1 MMRSNNWLFHSCHKM
16 LAVLITDLDQVSG
29 IPEDCL
35 LHIRNNSPATLWFFL
50 VQICYR
56 LYKYLPY
63 HAPIRRRSDL
73 EDFLYDKYLAED
85 EELAKKRATME
96 SLYDDWAEY
105 KSLFVSEAT
114 IKRDRNTWKALYKDA
129 PIVKKP
135 LVSITKTELERWL
148 LSVIRS
154 KNMNSHQF
162 TNFISVVRQLMAYAE
177 EIGIIESNPAEKIH
191 IQKKRILKPEVKGPA
206 ITQVFMEDERQM
218 LIKHAMEQYAKHRDT
233 VQIFTSLAIAF
244 LLYVPLRRGEL
255 VALRFDD
262 LDGNRL
268 YLTDSYSHDMK
279 CLKGRL
285 KDIEGWRTVDVVPP
299 ALEII
304 EKIRQERIRLGM
316 PTDGCIFTVNEKYS
330 SLYSALGKSINKY
343 CDELG
348 IPRRS
353 LHKTRKTCLGT
364 KTSERH
370 LTRIATTLLLTRR
383 DTEQFQHHWPRSSN
397 QCKTTDALKSLIIQR
412 FGGVVRRG
420 KNPTTSN
427 QIQPLPEL
435 KNR

>member
-1 MMRSNNWLFHSCHKM
+1 MNNRTPHEEIRLQDLYSADDVLSTIYEQGILDEDGVRLIMRKKHLQFVLSHHEHKIWQS
-16 LAVLITDLDQVSG
+16 ADGRWKTYITDEESG
-29 IPEDCL
+29 K
-35 LHIRNNSPATLWFFL
+35 RK
-50 VQICYR
+50 QISR
-56 LYKYLPY
+56 ES
-63 HAPIRRRSDL
+63 REDL

-353 LHKTRKTCLGT
+353 LHKTRKTCASKMHADGVNDLIIQAQLGH
-364 KTSERH
+364 KDLR
-370 LTRIATTLLLTRR
+370 TTYNSYCY
-383 DTEQFQHHWPRSSN
+383 DV
-397 QCKTTDALKSLIIQR
+397 TTDAERYRAISASLA
-412 FGGVVRRG
+412 
-420 KNPTTSN
+420 
-427 QIQPLPEL
+427 
-435 KNR
+435 

>member
-1 MMRSNNWLFHSCHKM
+1 MTSKTPHEEIRLQDLYSADDVLSTIYEQGILDEDGVRLIMRKKHLQFVLSHHEHKIWQS
-16 LAVLITDLDQVSG
+16 ADGRWKTYITDEESG
-29 IPEDCL
+29 K
-35 LHIRNNSPATLWFFL
+35 RK
-50 VQICYR
+50 QISR
-56 LYKYLPY
+56 ES
-63 HAPIRRRSDL
+63 REDL

-105 KSLFVSEAT
+105 KSLFVSEST

-135 LVSITKTELERWL
+135 LVSVTKTELERWL

-162 TNFISVVRQLMAYAE
+162 NNFISVIRQLMAYAE
-177 EIGIIESNPAEKIH
+177 EIGIIDSNPVEKIR
-191 IQKKRILKPEVKGPA
+191 IQKKRILKPEIKGPT
-206 ITQVFMEDERQM
+206 ITQVFMEDERQL
-218 LIKHAMEQYAKHRDT
+218 LIKYAMEQYNKHRDT
-233 VQIFTSLAIAF
+233 VQIFTFLAIAF

-268 YLTDSYSHDMK
+268 ILTDSYSHDMK

-285 KDIEGWRTVDVVPP
+285 KDIEGWRAMDVVPP

-304 EKIRQERIRLGM
+304 ERIRQERIRLGM
-316 PTDGCIFTVNEKYS
+316 PTDGCIFTVNEKYG

-343 CDELG
+343 CDEIG

-353 LHKTRKTCLGT
+353 LHKTRKTCASKMHADGVNDLIIQAQLGH
-364 KTSERH
+364 KDLR
-370 LTRIATTLLLTRR
+370 TTFNSYCY
-383 DTEQFQHHWPRSSN
+383 DV
-397 QCKTTDALKSLIIQR
+397 TTDAERYRAISASLA
-412 FGGVVRRG
+412 
-420 KNPTTSN
+420 
-427 QIQPLPEL
+427 
-435 KNR
+435 

>member
-1 MMRSNNWLFHSCHKM
+1 MTSKTPHEEIRLQDLYSADDVLSTIYEQGILDEDGVRLIMRKKHLQFVLSHHEHKIWQS
-16 LAVLITDLDQVSG
+16 ADGRWKTYITDEESG
-29 IPEDCL
+29 K
-35 LHIRNNSPATLWFFL
+35 RK
-50 VQICYR
+50 QISR
-56 LYKYLPY
+56 ES
-63 HAPIRRRSDL
+63 REEL
-73 EDFLYDKYLAED
+73 ENFLYDKYLAED

-105 KSLFVSEAT
+105 KSLFVSEST

-135 LVSITKTELERWL
+135 LVSVTKTELERWL

-162 TNFISVVRQLMAYAE
+162 NNFISVIRQLMAYAE
-177 EIGIIESNPAEKIH
+177 EIGIIDSNPVEKIR
-191 IQKKRILKPEVKGPA
+191 IQKKRILKPEIKGPT
-206 ITQVFMEDERQM
+206 ITQVFMEDERQL
-218 LIKHAMEQYAKHRDT
+218 LIKYAMEQYNKHRDT

-268 YLTDSYSHDMK
+268 ILTDSYSHDMK

-285 KDIEGWRTVDVVPP
+285 KDIEGWRTMDVVPP

-304 EKIRQERIRLGM
+304 ERIRLERIRLGM
-316 PTDGCIFTVNEKYS
+316 PTDGCIFTVNEKYG

-343 CDELG
+343 CDEIG

-353 LHKTRKTCLGT
+353 LHKTRKTCASKMHADGVNDLIIQAQLGH
-364 KTSERH
+364 KDLR
-370 LTRIATTLLLTRR
+370 TTFNSYCY
-383 DTEQFQHHWPRSSN
+383 DV
-397 QCKTTDALKSLIIQR
+397 TTDAERYRAISASLA
-412 FGGVVRRG
+412 
-420 KNPTTSN
+420 
-427 QIQPLPEL
+427 
-435 KNR
+435 

>member
-1 MMRSNNWLFHSCHKM
+1 MNNRTPHEEIRLQDLYSADDILSTIYEEGILNEDGVRLIMRKKHLQY
-16 LAVLITDLDQVSG
+16 VLDHHEHRIWQSSDGRWKTYITDEESG
-29 IPEDCL
+29 K
-35 LHIRNNSPATLWFFL
+35 RK
-50 VQICYR
+50 QISR
-56 LYKYLPY
+56 ES
-63 HAPIRRRSDL
+63 REDL

-105 KSLFVSEAT
+105 KSLFVSEST

-135 LVSITKTELERWL
+135 LVSVTKTELERWL

-162 TNFISVVRQLMAYAE
+162 NNFISVIRQLMAYAE
-177 EIGIIESNPAEKIH
+177 EIGIIDSNPVEKIR
-191 IQKKRILKPEVKGPA
+191 IQKKRILKPEIKGPT
-206 ITQVFMEDERQM
+206 ITQVFMEDERQL
-218 LIKHAMEQYAKHRDT
+218 LIKYAMEQYNKHRDT

-268 YLTDSYSHDMK
+268 ILTDSYSHDMK

-285 KDIEGWRTVDVVPP
+285 KDIEGWRTMDVVPP

-304 EKIRQERIRLGM
+304 ERIRLERIRLGM
-316 PTDGCIFTVNEKYS
+316 PTDGCIFTVNEKYG

-343 CDELG
+343 CDEIG

-353 LHKTRKTCLGT
+353 LHKTRKTCASKMHADGVNDLIIQAQLGH
-364 KTSERH
+364 KDLR
-370 LTRIATTLLLTRR
+370 TTFNSYCY
-383 DTEQFQHHWPRSSN
+383 DV
-397 QCKTTDALKSLIIQR
+397 TTDAERYRAISASLA
-412 FGGVVRRG
+412 
-420 KNPTTSN
+420 
-427 QIQPLPEL
+427 
-435 KNR
+435 

>member
-1 MMRSNNWLFHSCHKM
+1 MNNRTPHEEIRLQDLYSADDVLSTIYEQGILDEDGVRLIMRKKHLQFVLSHHEHKIWQS
-16 LAVLITDLDQVSG
+16 ADGRWKTYITDEESG
-29 IPEDCL
+29 K
-35 LHIRNNSPATLWFFL
+35 RK
-50 VQICYR
+50 QISR
-56 LYKYLPY
+56 ES
-63 HAPIRRRSDL
+63 REDL

-105 KSLFVSEAT
+105 KSLFVSEST

-135 LVSITKTELERWL
+135 LVSVTKTELERWL

-162 TNFISVVRQLMAYAE
+162 NNFISVIRQLMAYAE
-177 EIGIIESNPAEKIH
+177 EIGIIDSNPVEKIR
-191 IQKKRILKPEVKGPA
+191 IQKTRILKPEIKGPT
-206 ITQVFMEDERQM
+206 ITQVFMEDERQL
-218 LIKHAMEQYAKHRDT
+218 LIKYAMEQYNKHRDT

-268 YLTDSYSHDMK
+268 ILTDSYSHDMK

-285 KDIEGWRTVDVVPP
+285 KDIEGWRAMDVVPP

-304 EKIRQERIRLGM
+304 ERIRQERIRLGM
-316 PTDGCIFTVNEKYS
+316 PTDGCIFTVNEKYG

-353 LHKTRKTCLGT
+353 LHKTRKTCASKMHADGVNDLIIQAQLGH
-364 KTSERH
+364 KDLR
-370 LTRIATTLLLTRR
+370 TTFNSYCY
-383 DTEQFQHHWPRSSN
+383 DV
-397 QCKTTDALKSLIIQR
+397 TTDAERYRAISASLA
-412 FGGVVRRG
+412 
-420 KNPTTSN
+420 
-427 QIQPLPEL
+427 
-435 KNR
+435 

>member
-1 MMRSNNWLFHSCHKM
+1 MTSKMPHEEIRLQDLYSADDVLSTIYEQGILDEDGVRLIMRKKHLQFVLSHHEHKIWQS
-16 LAVLITDLDQVSG
+16 ADGRWKTYITDEESG
-29 IPEDCL
+29 K
-35 LHIRNNSPATLWFFL
+35 RK
-50 VQICYR
+50 QISR
-56 LYKYLPY
+56 ES
-63 HAPIRRRSDL
+63 REDL

-114 IKRDRNTWKALYKDA
+114 IKRDSNTWKALYKDA

-218 LIKHAMEQYAKHRDT
+218 LIKHAMEQYEKHRDT

-316 PTDGCIFTVNEKYS
+316 PTDGYIFTVNEKYG

-343 CDELG
+343 CDEIG

-353 LHKTRKTCLGT
+353 LHKTRKTCASKMHADGVNDLIIQAQLGH
-364 KTSERH
+364 KDLR
-370 LTRIATTLLLTRR
+370 TTFNSYCY
-383 DTEQFQHHWPRSSN
+383 DV
-397 QCKTTDALKSLIIQR
+397 TTDAERYRAISASLA
-412 FGGVVRRG
+412 
-420 KNPTTSN
+420 
-427 QIQPLPEL
+427 
-435 KNR
+435 

>member
-1 MMRSNNWLFHSCHKM
+1 MTSKTPHEEIRLQDLYSADDVLSTIYEQGILDEDGVRLIMRKKHLQFVLSHHEHKIWQS
-16 LAVLITDLDQVSG
+16 ADGRWKTYITDEESG
-29 IPEDCL
+29 K
-35 LHIRNNSPATLWFFL
+35 RK
-50 VQICYR
+50 QISR
-56 LYKYLPY
+56 ES
-63 HAPIRRRSDL
+63 REDL

-343 CDELG
+343 CDEIG

-353 LHKTRKTCLGT
+353 LHKTRKTCASKMHADGVNDLIIQAQLGH
-364 KTSERH
+364 KDLR
-370 LTRIATTLLLTRR
+370 TTYNSYCY
-383 DTEQFQHHWPRSSN
+383 DV
-397 QCKTTDALKSLIIQR
+397 TTDAERYRAISASLA
-412 FGGVVRRG
+412 
-420 KNPTTSN
+420 
-427 QIQPLPEL
+427 
-435 KNR
+435 

>member
-1 MMRSNNWLFHSCHKM
+1 MTSKTPHEEIRLQDLYSADDVLSTIYEQGILDEDGVRLIMRKKHLQFVLSHHEHKIWQS
-16 LAVLITDLDQVSG
+16 ADGRWKTYITDEESG
-29 IPEDCL
+29 K
-35 LHIRNNSPATLWFFL
+35 RK
-50 VQICYR
+50 QISR
-56 LYKYLPY
+56 ES
-63 HAPIRRRSDL
+63 REDL

-114 IKRDRNTWKALYKDA
+114 IKRDSNTWKALYKDA

-330 SLYSALGKSINKY
+330 NLYSALGKSINKY

-353 LHKTRKTCLGT
+353 LHKTRKTCASKMHADGVNDLIIQAQLGH
-364 KTSERH
+364 KDLR
-370 LTRIATTLLLTRR
+370 TTFNSYCY
-383 DTEQFQHHWPRSSN
+383 DV
-397 QCKTTDALKSLIIQR
+397 TTDAERYRAISASLA
-412 FGGVVRRG
+412 
-420 KNPTTSN
+420 
-427 QIQPLPEL
+427 
-435 KNR
+435 

>member
-1 MMRSNNWLFHSCHKM
+1 MTSKMPHEEIRLQDLYSADDVLSTIYEQGILDEDGVRLIMRKKHLQFVLSHHEHKIWQS
-16 LAVLITDLDQVSG
+16 ADGRWKTYITDEESG
-29 IPEDCL
+29 K
-35 LHIRNNSPATLWFFL
+35 RK
-50 VQICYR
+50 QISR
-56 LYKYLPY
+56 ES
-63 HAPIRRRSDL
+63 REDL

-255 VALRFDD
+255 VALKFDD

-353 LHKTRKTCLGT
+353 LHKTRKTCASKMHADGVNDFIIQAQLGH
-364 KTSERH
+364 KDLR
-370 LTRIATTLLLTRR
+370 TTFNSYCY
-383 DTEQFQHHWPRSSN
+383 DV
-397 QCKTTDALKSLIIQR
+397 TTDAERYRAISASLA
-412 FGGVVRRG
+412 
-420 KNPTTSN
+420 
-427 QIQPLPEL
+427 
-435 KNR
+435 

>member
-1 MMRSNNWLFHSCHKM
+1 MKSKTPHEEIPLQDLYSADDVLSTIYEQGILDEDGVRLIMRKKHLQY
-16 LAVLITDLDQVSG
+16 VLDHHEHRIWQSSDRRWKTYITDEESG
-29 IPEDCL
+29 K
-35 LHIRNNSPATLWFFL
+35 RK
-50 VQICYR
+50 QISR
-56 LYKYLPY
+56 ES
-63 HAPIRRRSDL
+63 REEL
-73 EDFLYDKYLAED
+73 ENFLYDKYLAED

-353 LHKTRKTCLGT
+353 LHKTRKTCASKMHADGVNDLIIQAQLGH
-364 KTSERH
+364 KDLR
-370 LTRIATTLLLTRR
+370 TTFNSYCY
-383 DTEQFQHHWPRSSN
+383 DV
-397 QCKTTDALKSLIIQR
+397 TTDAERYRAISASLA
-412 FGGVVRRG
+412 
-420 KNPTTSN
+420 
-427 QIQPLPEL
+427 
-435 KNR
+435 

>member
-1 MMRSNNWLFHSCHKM
+1 MNNRTPHEEIRLQDLYSADDVLSTIYEQGILDEDGVRLIMRKKHLQFVLSHHEHKIWQS
-16 LAVLITDLDQVSG
+16 ADGRWKTYITDEESG
-29 IPEDCL
+29 K
-35 LHIRNNSPATLWFFL
+35 RK
-50 VQICYR
+50 QISR
-56 LYKYLPY
+56 ES
-63 HAPIRRRSDL
+63 REDL

-105 KSLFVSEAT
+105 KSLFVSEST

-135 LVSITKTELERWL
+135 LVSVTKTELERWL

-162 TNFISVVRQLMAYAE
+162 NNFISVIRQLMAYAE
-177 EIGIIESNPAEKIH
+177 EIGIIDSNPVEKIR
-191 IQKKRILKPEVKGPA
+191 IQKKRILKPEIKGPT
-206 ITQVFMEDERQM
+206 ITQVFMEDERQL
-218 LIKHAMEQYAKHRDT
+218 LIKYAMEQYNKHRDT

-268 YLTDSYSHDMK
+268 ILTDSYSHDMK

-285 KDIEGWRTVDVVPP
+285 KDIEGWRTMDVVPP

-304 EKIRQERIRLGM
+304 ERIRQERIRLGM
-316 PTDGCIFTVNEKYS
+316 PTDGCIFTVNEKYG

-343 CDELG
+343 CDEIG

-353 LHKTRKTCLGT
+353 LHKTRKTCASKMHADGVNDLIIQAQLGH
-364 KTSERH
+364 KDLR
-370 LTRIATTLLLTRR
+370 TTYNSYCY
-383 DTEQFQHHWPRSSN
+383 DV
-397 QCKTTDALKSLIIQR
+397 TTDAERYRAISASLA
-412 FGGVVRRG
+412 
-420 KNPTTSN
+420 
-427 QIQPLPEL
+427 
-435 KNR
+435 

>member
-1 MMRSNNWLFHSCHKM
+1 MNNRTPHEEIRLQDLYSADDILSTIYEEGILNEDGVRLIMRKKHLQFVLSHHEHKIWQS
-16 LAVLITDLDQVSG
+16 ADGRWKTYITDEESG
-29 IPEDCL
+29 K
-35 LHIRNNSPATLWFFL
+35 RK
-50 VQICYR
+50 QISR
-56 LYKYLPY
+56 ES
-63 HAPIRRRSDL
+63 REDL

-105 KSLFVSEAT
+105 KSLFVSEST

-135 LVSITKTELERWL
+135 LVSVTKTELERWL

-162 TNFISVVRQLMAYAE
+162 NNFISVIRQLMAYAE
-177 EIGIIESNPAEKIH
+177 EIGIIDSNPVEKIR
-191 IQKKRILKPEVKGPA
+191 IQKKRILKPEIKGPT
-206 ITQVFMEDERQM
+206 ITQVFMEDERQL
-218 LIKHAMEQYAKHRDT
+218 LIKYAMEQYNKHRDT

-268 YLTDSYSHDMK
+268 ILTDSYSHDMK

-304 EKIRQERIRLGM
+304 ERSGRKGSDWACRQ
-316 PTDGCIFTVNEKYS
+316 
-330 SLYSALGKSINKY
+330 
-343 CDELG
+343 
-348 IPRRS
+348 
-353 LHKTRKTCLGT
+353 
-364 KTSERH
+364 
-370 LTRIATTLLLTRR
+370 
-383 DTEQFQHHWPRSSN
+383 
-397 QCKTTDALKSLIIQR
+397 TDAYSQSMKSMAVCILPSVSLSTNTVMR
-412 FGGVVRRG
+412 SVYLEGVCTRQGRPAHPRCMLMG
-420 KNPTTSN
+420 SM
-427 QIQPLPEL
+427 I
-435 KNR
+435 

>member
-1 MMRSNNWLFHSCHKM
+1 MDNKTPHEEIRLQNLYSADDILSTIYEEGILNEDGVRLIMRKKHLQFVLSHHEHKIWQS
-16 LAVLITDLDQVSG
+16 ADGRWKTYITDEESG
-29 IPEDCL
+29 K
-35 LHIRNNSPATLWFFL
+35 RK
-50 VQICYR
+50 QISR
-56 LYKYLPY
+56 ES
-63 HAPIRRRSDL
+63 REEL
-73 EDFLYDKYLAED
+73 ENFLYDKYLAED

-105 KSLFVSEAT
+105 KSLFVSEST

-135 LVSITKTELERWL
+135 LVSVTKTELERWL

-162 TNFISVVRQLMAYAE
+162 NNFISVIRQLMAYAE
-177 EIGIIESNPAEKIH
+177 EIGIIDSNPVEKIR
-191 IQKKRILKPEVKGPA
+191 IQKKRILKPEIKGPT
-206 ITQVFMEDERQM
+206 ITQVFMEDERQL
-218 LIKHAMEQYAKHRDT
+218 LIKYAMEQYNKHRDT

-268 YLTDSYSHDMK
+268 ILTDSYSHDMK

-285 KDIEGWRTVDVVPP
+285 KDIEGWRTMDVVPP

-304 EKIRQERIRLGM
+304 ERIRQERIRLGM
-316 PTDGCIFTVNEKYS
+316 PTDGCIFTVNEKYG

-343 CDELG
+343 CDEIG

-353 LHKTRKTCLGT
+353 LHKTRKTCASKMHADGVNDLIIQAQLGH
-364 KTSERH
+364 KDLR
-370 LTRIATTLLLTRR
+370 TTFNSYCY
-383 DTEQFQHHWPRSSN
+383 DV
-397 QCKTTDALKSLIIQR
+397 TTDAERYRAISASLA
-412 FGGVVRRG
+412 
-420 KNPTTSN
+420 
-427 QIQPLPEL
+427 
-435 KNR
+435 

>member
-1 MMRSNNWLFHSCHKM
+1 MTSKTPHEEIRLQDLYSADDVLSTIYEQGILDEDGVRLIMRKKHLQFVLSHHEHKIWQS
-16 LAVLITDLDQVSG
+16 ADGRWKTYITDEESG
-29 IPEDCL
+29 K
-35 LHIRNNSPATLWFFL
+35 RK
-50 VQICYR
+50 QISR
-56 LYKYLPY
+56 ES
-63 HAPIRRRSDL
+63 REDL

-218 LIKHAMEQYAKHRDT
+218 LIKHAMEQYEKHRDT

-353 LHKTRKTCLGT
+353 LHKTRKTCASKMHADGVNDLIIQAQLGH
-364 KTSERH
+364 KDLR
-370 LTRIATTLLLTRR
+370 TTFNSYCY
-383 DTEQFQHHWPRSSN
+383 DV
-397 QCKTTDALKSLIIQR
+397 TTDAERYRAISASLA
-412 FGGVVRRG
+412 
-420 KNPTTSN
+420 
-427 QIQPLPEL
+427 
-435 KNR
+435 

>member
-1 MMRSNNWLFHSCHKM
+1 MNNRTPHEEIRLQDLYSADDILSTIYEEGILNEDGVRLIMRKKHLQFVLSHHEHKIWQS
-16 LAVLITDLDQVSG
+16 ADGRWKTYITDEESG
-29 IPEDCL
+29 K
-35 LHIRNNSPATLWFFL
+35 RK
-50 VQICYR
+50 QISR
-56 LYKYLPY
+56 ES
-63 HAPIRRRSDL
+63 REDL

-105 KSLFVSEAT
+105 KSLFVSEST

-135 LVSITKTELERWL
+135 LVSVTKTELERWL

-162 TNFISVVRQLMAYAE
+162 NNFISVIRQLMAYAE
-177 EIGIIESNPAEKIH
+177 EIGIIDSNPVEKIR
-191 IQKKRILKPEVKGPA
+191 IQKKRILKPEIKGPT
-206 ITQVFMEDERQM
+206 ITQVFMEDERQL
-218 LIKHAMEQYAKHRDT
+218 LIKYAMEQYNKHRDT

-268 YLTDSYSHDMK
+268 ILTDSYSHDMK

-285 KDIEGWRTVDVVPP
+285 KDIEGWRAMDVVPP

-304 EKIRQERIRLGM
+304 ERIRQERIRLGM
-316 PTDGCIFTVNEKYS
+316 PTDGCIFTVNEKYG

-343 CDELG
+343 CDEIG

-353 LHKTRKTCLGT
+353 LHKTRKTCASKMHADGVNDLIIQAQLGH
-364 KTSERH
+364 KDLR
-370 LTRIATTLLLTRR
+370 TTFNSYCY
-383 DTEQFQHHWPRSSN
+383 DV
-397 QCKTTDALKSLIIQR
+397 TTDAERYRAISASLA
-412 FGGVVRRG
+412 
-420 KNPTTSN
+420 
-427 QIQPLPEL
+427 
-435 KNR
+435 

>member
-1 MMRSNNWLFHSCHKM
+1 MTSKTPLKEIRLQDLYSADDVLSTIYEQGILDEDGVRLIMRKKHLQF
-16 LAVLITDLDQVSG
+16 VLSHHGRWKTYITDEESG
-29 IPEDCL
+29 K
-35 LHIRNNSPATLWFFL
+35 RK
-50 VQICYR
+50 QISR
-56 LYKYLPY
+56 ES
-63 HAPIRRRSDL
+63 REEL
-73 EDFLYDKYLAED
+73 ENFLYDKYLAED

-218 LIKHAMEQYAKHRDT
+218 LINHAMEQYAKHRDT
-233 VQIFTSLAIAF
+233 VQVFTSLVIAF

-304 EKIRQERIRLGM
+304 ERIRQERIRLGM
-316 PTDGCIFTVNEKYS
+316 PTDGCIFTVNEKYG

-343 CDELG
+343 CDEIG

-353 LHKTRKTCLGT
+353 LHKTRKTCASKMHADGVNDLIIQAQLGH
-364 KTSERH
+364 KDLR
-370 LTRIATTLLLTRR
+370 TTFNSYCY
-383 DTEQFQHHWPRSSN
+383 DV
-397 QCKTTDALKSLIIQR
+397 TTDAERYRAISASLA
-412 FGGVVRRG
+412 
-420 KNPTTSN
+420 
-427 QIQPLPEL
+427 
-435 KNR
+435 

>member
-1 MMRSNNWLFHSCHKM
+1 MNNRTPHEEIRLQDLYSADDVLSTIYEQGILDEDGVRLIMRKKHLQFVLSHHEHKIWQS
-16 LAVLITDLDQVSG
+16 ADGRWKTYITDEESG
-29 IPEDCL
+29 K
-35 LHIRNNSPATLWFFL
+35 RK
-50 VQICYR
+50 QISR
-56 LYKYLPY
+56 ES
-63 HAPIRRRSDL
+63 REDL

-105 KSLFVSEAT
+105 KSLFVSEST

-135 LVSITKTELERWL
+135 LVSVTKTELERWL

-162 TNFISVVRQLMAYAE
+162 NNFISVIRQLMAYAE
-177 EIGIIESNPAEKIH
+177 EIGIIDSNPVEKIR
-191 IQKKRILKPEVKGPA
+191 IQKKRILKPEIKGPT
-206 ITQVFMEDERQM
+206 ITQVFMEDERQL
-218 LIKHAMEQYAKHRDT
+218 LIKYAMEQYNKHRDT

-268 YLTDSYSHDMK
+268 ILTDSYSHDMK

-285 KDIEGWRTVDVVPP
+285 KDIEGWRAMDVVPP

-304 EKIRQERIRLGM
+304 ERIRQERIRLGM
-316 PTDGCIFTVNEKYS
+316 PTDGCIFTVNEKYG

-343 CDELG
+343 CDEIG

-353 LHKTRKTCLGT
+353 LHKTRKTCASKMHADGVNDLIIQAQLGH
-364 KTSERH
+364 KDLR
-370 LTRIATTLLLTRR
+370 TTFNSYCY
-383 DTEQFQHHWPRSSN
+383 DV
-397 QCKTTDALKSLIIQR
+397 TTDAERYRAISASLA
-412 FGGVVRRG
+412 
-420 KNPTTSN
+420 
-427 QIQPLPEL
+427 
-435 KNR
+435 

>member
-1 MMRSNNWLFHSCHKM
+1 MTSKMPHEEIRLQDLYSADDVLSTIYEQGILDEDGVRLIMRKKHLQFVLSHHEHKIWQS
-16 LAVLITDLDQVSG
+16 ADGRWKTYITDEESG
-29 IPEDCL
+29 K
-35 LHIRNNSPATLWFFL
+35 RK
-50 VQICYR
+50 QISR
-56 LYKYLPY
+56 ES
-63 HAPIRRRSDL
+63 REDL

-353 LHKTRKTCLGT
+353 LHKTRKTCASKMHADGVNDLIIQAQLGH
-364 KTSERH
+364 KDLR
-370 LTRIATTLLLTRR
+370 TTYNSYCY
-383 DTEQFQHHWPRSSN
+383 DV
-397 QCKTTDALKSLIIQR
+397 TTDAERYRAISASLA
-412 FGGVVRRG
+412 
-420 KNPTTSN
+420 
-427 QIQPLPEL
+427 
-435 KNR
+435 

>member
-1 MMRSNNWLFHSCHKM
+1 MTSKTPHEEIRLQDLYSADDVLSTIYEQGILDEDGVRLIMRKKHLQFVLSHHEHKIWQS
-16 LAVLITDLDQVSG
+16 ADGRWKTYITDEESG
-29 IPEDCL
+29 K
-35 LHIRNNSPATLWFFL
+35 RK
-50 VQICYR
+50 QISR
-56 LYKYLPY
+56 ES
-63 HAPIRRRSDL
+63 REDL

-96 SLYDDWAEY
+96 SFYDDWAEY
-105 KSLFVSEAT
+105 KSLFVSEST

-135 LVSITKTELERWL
+135 LVSVTKTELERWV

-162 TNFISVVRQLMAYAE
+162 NNFISVIRQLMAYAE
-177 EIGIIESNPAEKIH
+177 EIGIIDSNPVEKIR
-191 IQKKRILKPEVKGPA
+191 IQKKRILKPEIKGPT
-206 ITQVFMEDERQM
+206 ITQVFMEDERQL
-218 LIKHAMEQYAKHRDT
+218 LIKYAMEQYNKHRDT

-268 YLTDSYSHDMK
+268 ILTDSYSHDMK

-285 KDIEGWRTVDVVPP
+285 KDIEGWRAMDVVPP

-304 EKIRQERIRLGM
+304 ERIRQERIRLGM
-316 PTDGCIFTVNEKYS
+316 PTDGCIFTVNEKYG

-343 CDELG
+343 CDEIG

-353 LHKTRKTCLGT
+353 LHKTRKTCASKMHADGVNDLIIQAQLGH
-364 KTSERH
+364 KDLR
-370 LTRIATTLLLTRR
+370 TTLNSYCY
-383 DTEQFQHHWPRSSN
+383 DV
-397 QCKTTDALKSLIIQR
+397 TTDAERYRAISASLA
-412 FGGVVRRG
+412 
-420 KNPTTSN
+420 
-427 QIQPLPEL
+427 
-435 KNR
+435 

>member
-1 MMRSNNWLFHSCHKM
+1 MTSKTPHEEIRLQDLYSADDVLSTIYEQGILDEDGVRLIMRKKHLQYVLSHHEHKIWQS
-16 LAVLITDLDQVSG
+16 ADGRWKTYITDEESG
-29 IPEDCL
+29 K
-35 LHIRNNSPATLWFFL
+35 RK
-50 VQICYR
+50 QISR
-56 LYKYLPY
+56 ES
-63 HAPIRRRSDL
+63 REDL

-105 KSLFVSEAT
+105 KSLFVSEST

-135 LVSITKTELERWL
+135 LVSVTKTELERWL

-162 TNFISVVRQLMAYAE
+162 NNFISVIRQLMAYAE
-177 EIGIIESNPAEKIH
+177 EIGIIDSNPVEKIR
-191 IQKKRILKPEVKGPA
+191 IQKKRILKPEIKGPT
-206 ITQVFMEDERQM
+206 ITQVFMEDERQL
-218 LIKHAMEQYAKHRDT
+218 LIKYAMEQYNKHRDT

-268 YLTDSYSHDMK
+268 ILTDSYSHDMK

-285 KDIEGWRTVDVVPP
+285 KDIEGWRAMDVVPP

-304 EKIRQERIRLGM
+304 ERIRQERIRLGM
-316 PTDGCIFTVNEKYS
+316 PTDGCIFTVNEKYG

-343 CDELG
+343 CDEIG

-353 LHKTRKTCLGT
+353 LHKTRKTCASKMHADGVNDLIIQAQLGH
-364 KTSERH
+364 KDLR
-370 LTRIATTLLLTRR
+370 TTFNSYCY
-383 DTEQFQHHWPRSSN
+383 DV
-397 QCKTTDALKSLIIQR
+397 TTDAERYRAISASLA
-412 FGGVVRRG
+412 
-420 KNPTTSN
+420 
-427 QIQPLPEL
+427 
-435 KNR
+435 

>member
-1 MMRSNNWLFHSCHKM
+1 MTSKTPHEEIRLQDLYSADDVLSTIYEQGILDEDGVRLIMRKKHLQFVLSHHEHKIWQS
-16 LAVLITDLDQVSG
+16 ADGRWKTYITDEESG
-29 IPEDCL
+29 K
-35 LHIRNNSPATLWFFL
+35 RK
-50 VQICYR
+50 QISR
-56 LYKYLPY
+56 ES
-63 HAPIRRRSDL
+63 REEL
-73 EDFLYDKYLAED
+73 ENILYDKYLAED

-129 PIVKKP
+129 TIVKKP

-218 LIKHAMEQYAKHRDT
+218 LIKHAMEQYEKHRDT

-262 LDGNRL
+262 LDGKRL

-285 KDIEGWRTVDVVPP
+285 KDIEGGRTVDVVPP

-304 EKIRQERIRLGM
+304 ERIRQERIRLGM
-316 PTDGCIFTVNEKYS
+316 PTDGCIFTVNEKYG

-343 CDELG
+343 CDEIG

-353 LHKTRKTCLGT
+353 LHKTRKTCASKMHADGVNDLIIQAQLGH
-364 KTSERH
+364 KDLR
-370 LTRIATTLLLTRR
+370 TTFNSYCY
-383 DTEQFQHHWPRSSN
+383 DV
-397 QCKTTDALKSLIIQR
+397 TTDAERYRAISASLA
-412 FGGVVRRG
+412 
-420 KNPTTSN
+420 
-427 QIQPLPEL
+427 
-435 KNR
+435 

>member
-1 MMRSNNWLFHSCHKM
+1 MTSKTPHEEIRLQDLYSADDVLSTIYEQGILDEDGVRLIMRKKHLQFVLSHHEHKIWQS
-16 LAVLITDLDQVSG
+16 ADGRWKTYITDEESG
-29 IPEDCL
+29 K
-35 LHIRNNSPATLWFFL
+35 RK
-50 VQICYR
+50 QISR
-56 LYKYLPY
+56 ES
-63 HAPIRRRSDL
+63 REDL

-105 KSLFVSEAT
+105 KSLFVSEST

-135 LVSITKTELERWL
+135 LVSVTKTELERWL

-162 TNFISVVRQLMAYAE
+162 NNFISVIRQLMAYAE
-177 EIGIIESNPAEKIH
+177 EIGIIDSNPVEKIR
-191 IQKKRILKPEVKGPA
+191 IQKKRILKPEIKGPT
-206 ITQVFMEDERQM
+206 ITQVFMEDERQL
-218 LIKHAMEQYAKHRDT
+218 LIKYAMEQYNKHRDT

-268 YLTDSYSHDMK
+268 ILTDSYSHDMK

-285 KDIEGWRTVDVVPP
+285 KDIEGWRAMDVVPP

-304 EKIRQERIRLGM
+304 ERIRQERIRLGM
-316 PTDGCIFTVNEKYS
+316 PTDGCIFTVNEKYG
-330 SLYSALGKSINKY
+330 SLYSALGKTINNY

-353 LHKTRKTCLGT
+353 LHKTRKTCASKMHADGVNDLIIQAQLGH
-364 KTSERH
+364 KDLR
-370 LTRIATTLLLTRR
+370 TTFNSYCY
-383 DTEQFQHHWPRSSN
+383 DV
-397 QCKTTDALKSLIIQR
+397 TTDAERYRAISASLA
-412 FGGVVRRG
+412 
-420 KNPTTSN
+420 
-427 QIQPLPEL
+427 
-435 KNR
+435 

>member
-1 MMRSNNWLFHSCHKM
+1 MTSKTPHEEIRLQDLYSADDVLSTIYEQGILDEDGVRLIMRKKHLQFVLSHHEHKIWQS
-16 LAVLITDLDQVSG
+16 ADGRWKTYITDEESG
-29 IPEDCL
+29 K
-35 LHIRNNSPATLWFFL
+35 RK
-50 VQICYR
+50 QISR
-56 LYKYLPY
+56 ES
-63 HAPIRRRSDL
+63 REEL
-73 EDFLYDKYLAED
+73 ENFLYDKYLAED

-105 KSLFVSEAT
+105 KSLFVSEST

-135 LVSITKTELERWL
+135 LVSVTKTELERWL

-162 TNFISVVRQLMAYAE
+162 NNFISVIRQLMAYAE
-177 EIGIIESNPAEKIH
+177 EIGIIDSNPVEKIR
-191 IQKKRILKPEVKGPA
+191 IQKKRILKPEIKGPT
-206 ITQVFMEDERQM
+206 ITQVFMEDERQL
-218 LIKHAMEQYAKHRDT
+218 LIKYAMEQYNKHRDT

-268 YLTDSYSHDMK
+268 ILTDSYSHDMK

-285 KDIEGWRTVDVVPP
+285 KDIEGWRAMDVVPP

-304 EKIRQERIRLGM
+304 ERIRQERIRLGM
-316 PTDGCIFTVNEKYS
+316 PTDGCIFTVNEKYG

-343 CDELG
+343 CDEIG

-353 LHKTRKTCLGT
+353 LHKTRKTCASKMHADGVNDLIIQAQLGH
-364 KTSERH
+364 KDLR
-370 LTRIATTLLLTRR
+370 TTFNSYCY
-383 DTEQFQHHWPRSSN
+383 DV
-397 QCKTTDALKSLIIQR
+397 TTDAERYRAISASLA
-412 FGGVVRRG
+412 
-420 KNPTTSN
+420 
-427 QIQPLPEL
+427 
-435 KNR
+435 

>member
-1 MMRSNNWLFHSCHKM
+1 MNNRTPHEEIRLQDLYSADDILSTIYEEGILNEDGVRLIMRKKHLQFVLSHHEHKIWQS
-16 LAVLITDLDQVSG
+16 ADGRWKTYITDEESG
-29 IPEDCL
+29 K
-35 LHIRNNSPATLWFFL
+35 RK
-50 VQICYR
+50 QISR
-56 LYKYLPY
+56 ES
-63 HAPIRRRSDL
+63 REDL

-105 KSLFVSEAT
+105 KSLFVSEST

-135 LVSITKTELERWL
+135 LVSVTKTELERWL

-162 TNFISVVRQLMAYAE
+162 NNFISVIRQLMAYAE
-177 EIGIIESNPAEKIH
+177 EIGIIDSNPVEKIR
-191 IQKKRILKPEVKGPA
+191 IQKKRILKPEIKGPT
-206 ITQVFMEDERQM
+206 ITQVFMEDERQL
-218 LIKHAMEQYAKHRDT
+218 LIKYAMEQYNKHRDT

-268 YLTDSYSHDMK
+268 ILTDSYSHDMK

-285 KDIEGWRTVDVVPP
+285 KDIEGWRTMDVVPP

-304 EKIRQERIRLGM
+304 ERIRQERIRLGM
-316 PTDGCIFTVNEKYS
+316 PTDGCIFTVNEKYG

-343 CDELG
+343 CDEIG

-353 LHKTRKTCLGT
+353 LHKTRKTCASKMHADGVNDLIIQAQLGH
-364 KTSERH
+364 KDLR
-370 LTRIATTLLLTRR
+370 TTYNSYCY
-383 DTEQFQHHWPRSSN
+383 DV
-397 QCKTTDALKSLIIQR
+397 TTDAERYRAISASLA
-412 FGGVVRRG
+412 
-420 KNPTTSN
+420 
-427 QIQPLPEL
+427 
-435 KNR
+435 

>member
-1 MMRSNNWLFHSCHKM
+1 MNNRTPHEEIRLQDLYSADDVLSTIYEQGILDEDGVRLIMRKKHLQFVLSHHEHKIWQS
-16 LAVLITDLDQVSG
+16 ADGRWKTYITDEESG
-29 IPEDCL
+29 K
-35 LHIRNNSPATLWFFL
+35 RK
-50 VQICYR
+50 QISR
-56 LYKYLPY
+56 ES
-63 HAPIRRRSDL
+63 REDL

-105 KSLFVSEAT
+105 KSLVVSEAT

-353 LHKTRKTCLGT
+353 LHKTRKTCASKMHADGVNDLIIQAQLGH
-364 KTSERH
+364 KDLR
-370 LTRIATTLLLTRR
+370 TTFNSYCY
-383 DTEQFQHHWPRSSN
+383 DV
-397 QCKTTDALKSLIIQR
+397 TTDAERYRAISASLA
-412 FGGVVRRG
+412 
-420 KNPTTSN
+420 
-427 QIQPLPEL
+427 
-435 KNR
+435 

>member
-1 MMRSNNWLFHSCHKM
+1 MNNRTPHEEIRLQDLYSADDILSTIYEEGILNEDGVRLIMRKKHLQFVLSHHEHSIWQSADGRWKTY
-16 LAVLITDLDQVSG
+16 ITDEESG
-29 IPEDCL
+29 K
-35 LHIRNNSPATLWFFL
+35 RK
-50 VQICYR
+50 QISR
-56 LYKYLPY
+56 ES
-63 HAPIRRRSDL
+63 REDL
-73 EDFLYDKYLAED
+73 EDFLYDKYFAED

-105 KSLFVSEAT
+105 KSLFVSEST

-135 LVSITKTELERWL
+135 LVSVTKTELERWL

-162 TNFISVVRQLMAYAE
+162 NNFISVIRQLMAYAE
-177 EIGIIESNPAEKIH
+177 EIGIIDSNPVEKIR
-191 IQKKRILKPEVKGPA
+191 IQKKRILKPEIKGPT
-206 ITQVFMEDERQM
+206 ITQVFMEDERQL
-218 LIKHAMEQYAKHRDT
+218 LIKYAMEQYNKHRDT

-268 YLTDSYSHDMK
+268 ILTDSYSHDMK

-285 KDIEGWRTVDVVPP
+285 KDIEGWRTMDVVPP

-304 EKIRQERIRLGM
+304 ERIRQERIRLGM
-316 PTDGCIFTVNEKYS
+316 PTDGCIFTVNEKYG

-343 CDELG
+343 CDEIG

-353 LHKTRKTCLGT
+353 LHKTRKTCASKMHADGVNDLIIQAQLGH
-364 KTSERH
+364 KDLR
-370 LTRIATTLLLTRR
+370 TTFNSYCY
-383 DTEQFQHHWPRSSN
+383 DV
-397 QCKTTDALKSLIIQR
+397 TTDAERYRAISASLA
-412 FGGVVRRG
+412 
-420 KNPTTSN
+420 
-427 QIQPLPEL
+427 
-435 KNR
+435 

>member
-1 MMRSNNWLFHSCHKM
+1 MTSKTPHEEIRLQDLYSADDVLSTIYEQGILDEDGVRLIMRKKHLQFVLSHHEHKIWQS
-16 LAVLITDLDQVSG
+16 ADGRWKTYITDEESG
-29 IPEDCL
+29 K
-35 LHIRNNSPATLWFFL
+35 RK
-50 VQICYR
+50 QISR
-56 LYKYLPY
+56 ES
-63 HAPIRRRSDL
+63 REEL
-73 EDFLYDKYLAED
+73 EDLLYDKYLAED

-105 KSLFVSEAT
+105 KSLFVSEST

-135 LVSITKTELERWL
+135 LVSVTKTELERWL

-162 TNFISVVRQLMAYAE
+162 NNFISVIRQLMAYAE
-177 EIGIIESNPAEKIH
+177 EIGIIDSNPVEKIR
-191 IQKKRILKPEVKGPA
+191 IQKKRILKPEIKGPT
-206 ITQVFMEDERQM
+206 ITQVFMEDERQL
-218 LIKHAMEQYAKHRDT
+218 LIKYAMEQYNKHRDT

-268 YLTDSYSHDMK
+268 ILTDSYSHDMK

-285 KDIEGWRTVDVVPP
+285 KDIEGWRTMDVVPP

-304 EKIRQERIRLGM
+304 ERIRQERIRLGM
-316 PTDGCIFTVNEKYS
+316 PTDGCIFTVNEKYG

-343 CDELG
+343 CDEIG

-353 LHKTRKTCLGT
+353 LHKTRKTCASKMHADGVNDLIIQAQLGH
-364 KTSERH
+364 KDLR
-370 LTRIATTLLLTRR
+370 TTFNSYCY
-383 DTEQFQHHWPRSSN
+383 DV
-397 QCKTTDALKSLIIQR
+397 TTDAERYRAISASLA
-412 FGGVVRRG
+412 
-420 KNPTTSN
+420 
-427 QIQPLPEL
+427 
-435 KNR
+435 

>member
-1 MMRSNNWLFHSCHKM
+1 MTSKTPHEEIRLQDLYSADDVLSTIYEQGILDEDGVRLIMRKKHLQFVLSHHEHKIWQS
-16 LAVLITDLDQVSG
+16 ADGRWKTYITDEESG
-29 IPEDCL
+29 K
-35 LHIRNNSPATLWFFL
+35 RK
-50 VQICYR
+50 QISR
-56 LYKYLPY
+56 ES
-63 HAPIRRRSDL
+63 REDL

-105 KSLFVSEAT
+105 KSLFVSEST

-135 LVSITKTELERWL
+135 LVSVTKTELERWL

-162 TNFISVVRQLMAYAE
+162 NNFISVIRQLMAYAE
-177 EIGIIESNPAEKIH
+177 EIGIIDSNPVEKIR
-191 IQKKRILKPEVKGPA
+191 IQKKRILKPEIKGPT
-206 ITQVFMEDERQM
+206 ITQVFMEDERQL
-218 LIKHAMEQYAKHRDT
+218 LIKYAMEQYNKHRDT

-268 YLTDSYSHDMK
+268 ILTDSYSHDMK

-285 KDIEGWRTVDVVPP
+285 KDIEGWRTMDVVPP

-304 EKIRQERIRLGM
+304 ERIRLERIRLGM
-316 PTDGCIFTVNEKYS
+316 PTDGCIFTVNEKYG

-343 CDELG
+343 CDEIG

-353 LHKTRKTCLGT
+353 LHKTRKTCASKMHADGVNDLIIQAQLGH
-364 KTSERH
+364 KDLR
-370 LTRIATTLLLTRR
+370 TTFNSYCY
-383 DTEQFQHHWPRSSN
+383 DV
-397 QCKTTDALKSLIIQR
+397 TTDAERYRAISASLA
-412 FGGVVRRG
+412 
-420 KNPTTSN
+420 
-427 QIQPLPEL
+427 
-435 KNR
+435 

>member
-1 MMRSNNWLFHSCHKM
+1 MTSKMPHEEIRLQDLYSADDVLSTIYEQGILDEDGVRLIMRKKHLQFVLSHHEHKIWQS
-16 LAVLITDLDQVSG
+16 ADGRWKTYITDEESG
-29 IPEDCL
+29 K
-35 LHIRNNSPATLWFFL
+35 RK
-50 VQICYR
+50 QISR
-56 LYKYLPY
+56 ES
-63 HAPIRRRSDL
+63 REEL
-73 EDFLYDKYLAED
+73 ENFLYDKYLAED

-105 KSLFVSEAT
+105 KSLFVSEST

-135 LVSITKTELERWL
+135 LVSVTKTELERWL

-162 TNFISVVRQLMAYAE
+162 NNFISVIRQLMAYAE
-177 EIGIIESNPAEKIH
+177 EIGIIDSNPVEKIR
-191 IQKKRILKPEVKGPA
+191 IQKKRILKPEIKGPT
-206 ITQVFMEDERQM
+206 ITQVFMEDERQL
-218 LIKHAMEQYAKHRDT
+218 LIKYAMEQYNKHRDT

-268 YLTDSYSHDMK
+268 ILTDSYSHDMK

-285 KDIEGWRTVDVVPP
+285 KDIEGWRTMDVVPP

-304 EKIRQERIRLGM
+304 ERIRQERIRLGM
-316 PTDGCIFTVNEKYS
+316 PTDGCIFTVNEKYG

-353 LHKTRKTCLGT
+353 LHKTRKTCASKMHADGVNDLIIQAQLGH
-364 KTSERH
+364 KDLR
-370 LTRIATTLLLTRR
+370 TTFNSYCY
-383 DTEQFQHHWPRSSN
+383 DV
-397 QCKTTDALKSLIIQR
+397 TTDAERYRAISTSLA
-412 FGGVVRRG
+412 
-420 KNPTTSN
+420 
-427 QIQPLPEL
+427 
-435 KNR
+435 

>member
-1 MMRSNNWLFHSCHKM
+1 MTGKTPHEEIRLQDLYSADDVLSTIYEQGILDEDGVRLIMRKKHLQFVLSHHEHKIWQS
-16 LAVLITDLDQVSG
+16 ADGRWKTYITDEESG
-29 IPEDCL
+29 K
-35 LHIRNNSPATLWFFL
+35 RK
-50 VQICYR
+50 QISR
-56 LYKYLPY
+56 ES
-63 HAPIRRRSDL
+63 REDL

-177 EIGIIESNPAEKIH
+177 EVGIIESNPAEKIH

-218 LIKHAMEQYAKHRDT
+218 LIKHAMEQYEKHRDT

-304 EKIRQERIRLGM
+304 ERIRQERIRLGM
-316 PTDGCIFTVNEKYS
+316 PTDGCIFTVNEKYG

-343 CDELG
+343 CDEIG

-353 LHKTRKTCLGT
+353 LHKTRKTCASKMHADGVNDLIIQAQLGH
-364 KTSERH
+364 KDLR
-370 LTRIATTLLLTRR
+370 TTFNSYCY
-383 DTEQFQHHWPRSSN
+383 DV
-397 QCKTTDALKSLIIQR
+397 TTDAERYRAISASLA
-412 FGGVVRRG
+412 
-420 KNPTTSN
+420 
-427 QIQPLPEL
+427 
-435 KNR
+435 

>member
-1 MMRSNNWLFHSCHKM
+1 MTSKMPHEEIRLQDLYSADDVLSTIYEQGILDEDGVRLIMRKKHLQFVLSHHEHKIWQS
-16 LAVLITDLDQVSG
+16 ADGRWKTYITDEESG
-29 IPEDCL
+29 K
-35 LHIRNNSPATLWFFL
+35 RK
-50 VQICYR
+50 QISR
-56 LYKYLPY
+56 ES
-63 HAPIRRRSDL
+63 REDL

-105 KSLFVSEAT
+105 KSLFVSEST

-135 LVSITKTELERWL
+135 LVSVTKTELERWL

-162 TNFISVVRQLMAYAE
+162 NNFISVIRQLMAYAE
-177 EIGIIESNPAEKIH
+177 EIGIIDSNPVEKIR
-191 IQKKRILKPEVKGPA
+191 IQKKRILKPEIKGPT
-206 ITQVFMEDERQM
+206 ITQVFMEDERQL
-218 LIKHAMEQYAKHRDT
+218 LIKYAMEQYNKHRDT

-268 YLTDSYSHDMK
+268 ILTDSYSHDMK

-285 KDIEGWRTVDVVPP
+285 KDIEGWRTMDVVPP

-304 EKIRQERIRLGM
+304 ERIRQERIRLGM
-316 PTDGCIFTVNEKYS
+316 PTDGCIFTVNEKYG

-343 CDELG
+343 CDEIG

-353 LHKTRKTCLGT
+353 LHKTRKTCASKMHADGVNDLIIQAQLGH
-364 KTSERH
+364 KDLR
-370 LTRIATTLLLTRR
+370 TTFNSYCY
-383 DTEQFQHHWPRSSN
+383 DV
-397 QCKTTDALKSLIIQR
+397 TTDAERYRAISASLA
-412 FGGVVRRG
+412 
-420 KNPTTSN
+420 
-427 QIQPLPEL
+427 
-435 KNR
+435 

>member
-1 MMRSNNWLFHSCHKM
+1 MNNRTPHEEIRLQDLYSADDVLSTIYEQGILDEDGVRLIMRKKHLQFVLSHHEHKIWQS
-16 LAVLITDLDQVSG
+16 ADGRWKTYITDEESG
-29 IPEDCL
+29 K
-35 LHIRNNSPATLWFFL
+35 RK
-50 VQICYR
+50 QISR
-56 LYKYLPY
+56 ES
-63 HAPIRRRSDL
+63 REDL

-105 KSLFVSEAT
+105 KSLFVSEST

-135 LVSITKTELERWL
+135 LVSVTKTELERWL

-162 TNFISVVRQLMAYAE
+162 NNFISVIRQLMAYAE
-177 EIGIIESNPAEKIH
+177 EIGIIDSNPVEKIR
-191 IQKKRILKPEVKGPA
+191 IQKKRILKPEIKGPT
-206 ITQVFMEDERQM
+206 ITQVFMEDERQL
-218 LIKHAMEQYAKHRDT
+218 LIKYAMEQYNKHRDT

-268 YLTDSYSHDMK
+268 ILTDSYSHGTK
-279 CLKGRL
+279 SLTGRL

-316 PTDGCIFTVNEKYS
+316 PTDGCIFTVNEKYA

-353 LHKTRKTCLGT
+353 LHKTRKTCASKMHADGVNDLIIQAQLGH
-364 KTSERH
+364 KDLR
-370 LTRIATTLLLTRR
+370 TTYNSYCY
-383 DTEQFQHHWPRSSN
+383 DV
-397 QCKTTDALKSLIIQR
+397 TTDAERYRAISASLA
-412 FGGVVRRG
+412 
-420 KNPTTSN
+420 
-427 QIQPLPEL
+427 
-435 KNR
+435 

>member
-1 MMRSNNWLFHSCHKM
+1 MKSKTPHEETRLQDLYSADDVLSTIYEQGILDEDGVRLIMRKKHLQFVLSHHEHKIWQS
-16 LAVLITDLDQVSG
+16 ADGRWKTYITDEESG
-29 IPEDCL
+29 K
-35 LHIRNNSPATLWFFL
+35 RK
-50 VQICYR
+50 QISR
-56 LYKYLPY
+56 ES
-63 HAPIRRRSDL
+63 REDL

-105 KSLFVSEAT
+105 KSLFVSEST

-135 LVSITKTELERWL
+135 LVSVTKTELERWL

-162 TNFISVVRQLMAYAE
+162 NNFISVIRQLMAYAE
-177 EIGIIESNPAEKIH
+177 EIGIIDSNPVEKIR
-191 IQKKRILKPEVKGPA
+191 IQKKRILKPEIKGPT
-206 ITQVFMEDERQM
+206 ITQVFMEDERQL
-218 LIKHAMEQYAKHRDT
+218 LIKYAMEQYNKHRDT

-268 YLTDSYSHDMK
+268 ILTDSYSHDMK

-285 KDIEGWRTVDVVPP
+285 KDIEGWRTMDVVPP

-304 EKIRQERIRLGM
+304 ERIRQERIRLGM
-316 PTDGCIFTVNEKYS
+316 PTDGCIFTVNEKYG

-343 CDELG
+343 CDEIG

-353 LHKTRKTCLGT
+353 LHKTRKTCASKMHADGVNDLIIQAQLGH
-364 KTSERH
+364 KDLR
-370 LTRIATTLLLTRR
+370 TTFNSYCY
-383 DTEQFQHHWPRSSN
+383 DV
-397 QCKTTDALKSLIIQR
+397 TTDAERYRAISASLA
-412 FGGVVRRG
+412 
-420 KNPTTSN
+420 
-427 QIQPLPEL
+427 
-435 KNR
+435 